1 MAQGM
6 EQPGFTVIVVSP
18 DGELFRS
25 QAVSILVPAVEG
37 YLGILKGH
45 APMIAAMDIG
55 ELLIRTPDEHIV
67 SLAVAEGIV
76 EVRRSE
82 TLILCDHAEFRD
94 DIDIARAS
102 HAEERARERL
112 SEQFGDV
119 DVDRA
124 AVALKKAQNRL
135 RVAQRKER
143 TKIVE

>member
-1 MAQGM
+1 MAQAL
-6 EQPGFTVIVVSP
+6 EQPGFTVVVVSP

-37 YLGILKGH
+37 YLGIMRGH

-82 TLILCDHAEFRD
+82 TLILCDHAEFRE
-94 DIDIARAS
+94 DIDVARAG

-112 SEQFGDV
+112 SGQFDNI
-119 DVDRA
+119 DIDRA
-124 AVALKKAQNRL
+124 AVAIRKAQNRI

>member
-1 MAQGM
+1 MAQAT
-6 EQPGFTVIVVSP
+6 EQPGFTVVVVSP

-37 YLGILKGH
+37 YLGILRGH

-82 TLILCDHAEFRD
+82 TLILCDHAEFRE

-112 SEQFGDV
+112 SEQFGGV
-119 DVDRA
+119 DVGRA
-124 AVALKKAQNRL
+124 AVAMKKAQNRI

-143 TKIVE
+143 TKLVE